1 MSQGM
6 ADLQN
11 SNCEA
16 KRKCALQI
24 NFFAPEGVWCLH
36 LQCSL
41 DRRGHISYQFTEV
54 SCIKKHFLPVILASS
69 SGGWG
74 LFLKKKN
81 CKNQRLYLCIQFTAT
96 SGNLGHQNPSV
107 RVRQGSR
114 TTHLPPSTRD
124 KNPTGIP
131 LRRTEILVC
140 SQGLPG
146 LQCQTLAL
154 SFSPPT
160 EEPWVSVLLILAAR
174 QIWTQSL
181 LGCHKPQVGPR
192 CDWKHVALV
201 W

>member
-1 MSQGM
+1 MKKSAPVSHALLAG
-6 ADLQN
+6 
-11 SNCEA
+11 S
-16 KRKCALQI
+16 KCPKAWQTYRTATVRPKESVLCKSISLHQRVFDVCICSALWTDV
-24 NFFAPEGVWCLH
+24 AT
-36 LQCSL
+36 
-41 DRRGHISYQFTEV
+41 YQFTEV

-174 QIWTQSL
+174 QI
-181 LGCHKPQVGPR
+181 
-192 CDWKHVALV
+192 
-201 W
+201 